1 MTVETTWFRNPYD
14 GYAGTLNLCF
24 NALDRQ
30 VIRGKAA
37 QVALV
42 DGERRIDYA
51 GMLEQVSGLAG
62 VLRALGVSLGDGVE
76 VHLDDPVDRVLVT
89 LATSRIGAVLGAPNP
104 HLVATSAAEVG
115 TDAPVR
121 LLRGVEVTE
130 EGRELAWELAVKAG
144 REDPAAC
151 VEVPG
156 TSASYVLG
164 PRVVEAR
171 DGLTDDSVPARIH
184 AILASGG
191 PLDVRR
197 DLA

>member
-30 VIRGKAA
+30 VIRGQAA

-42 DGERRIDYA
+42 DGERHIDYA